1 MHLLIAEDEIDLAE
15 ALTVSFEK
23 NQFSVDAVHDGF
35 DAYEYA
41 MAAEYDAIILDV
53 MMPKLNGVEVLQKL
67 RDAGV
72 TTPVMMLTAKAQ
84 TGDRITGFNAGAD
97 DYLPKPFEPDELI
110 CRVRA
115 MLRRGG
121 SYHPAVLSYGGVSLD
136 TGTGHALLRRALRA
150 PERQGVSGDGAVSP
164 LPENRAFRRAHHGAR
179 LGLGQRRR
187 NQRGLGAHLQSAQAA
202 QGHRY
207 DHSGQPRPRLHPGG
221 RTMIRRL
228 RKRFI
233 RIATL
238 AVTAVLLVLCL
249 SVNIANYISVD
260 SGLTNVLNV
269 ISDNRGTMPPM
280 PHGQPPEGRP
290 DGQLTKE
297 TPFSTRYFV
306 LRYDGDGDLIKADLD
321 KIAAVTEDDVGEYLS
336 LALEHGEGYGYA
348 RGYKYRVVYNGEDRW
363 MAIFLDDYQEMR
375 SVREIAL
382 VSLAAMAGCVALVY
396 VIVVL
401 CSRRAIDPVVQASER
416 QKQFITDASH
426 ELKTPITVIATA

>member
-1 MHLLIAEDEIDLAE
+1 
-15 ALTVSFEK
+15 
-23 NQFSVDAVHDGF
+23 
-35 DAYEYA
+35 
-41 MAAEYDAIILDV
+41 
-53 MMPKLNGVEVLQKL
+53 
-67 RDAGV
+67 
-72 TTPVMMLTAKAQ
+72 
-84 TGDRITGFNAGAD
+84 
-97 DYLPKPFEPDELI
+97 
-110 CRVRA
+110 
-115 MLRRGG
+115 
-121 SYHPAVLSYGGVSLD
+121 
-136 TGTGHALLRRALRA
+136 
-150 PERQGVSGDGAVSP
+150 
-164 LPENRAFRRAHHGAR
+164 
-179 LGLGQRRR
+179 
-187 NQRGLGAHLQSAQAA
+187 
-202 QGHRY
+202 
-207 DHSGQPRPRLHPGG
+207 
-221 RTMIRRL
+221 MIRRL

-280 PHGQPPEGRP
+280 PPGQPPEGRP

-426 ELKTPITVIATA
+426 ELKTPITVIATSLKVLEMETGKQKWIDKAQTQTEKLTELVNSLVTLSRMDEEKTPLHFAPFAVSDAVRETAESFRDFAESNGHALRLEIAPELAFSGDEYAIRQLVSILLDNVVKYAAEGTGIAFSLEKTKKGVLLSSVNVSRTPLAPEELDKLFDRFYRADPARSGTGGFGIGLSIARSIAEGHKGGIRASLEDGKICFRAELRNMK